1 MKSISLQNLEELCMV
16 LVNGVDGSGGKLKE
30 WYCHLGEEDEFFKY
44 KNEAGEVKYR
54 HKSPD
59 LRVED
64 VTSHMVAAYLRA
76 QDESGR
82 SGHKHK
88 HPAKS
93 HPHLFSKSRAK
104 AVVTY
109 QWKQPLGGKHGL
121 LRMIRDSG
129 TSPDT
134 ELWIDVWFID
144 QNSREIVKELAISQ
158 EFYCLCQQHLVAATF
173 DCCLVAAT
181 PECCND
187 DTDISDRAWCLWEL
201 SLRAYA
207 QRRSQIMG
215 KLKVRVS
222 AFCCYNRSAKMPM

>member
-1 MKSISLQNLEELCMV
+1 MKSISLQNLEELCQV
-16 LVNGVDGSGGKLKE
+16 LVNGVDGRGGTLKE
-30 WYCHLGEEDEFFKY
+30 WYCGLDGKDEFFKY
-44 KNEAGEVKYR
+44 KDKQ
-54 HKSPD
+54 PD

-64 VTSHMVAAYLRA
+64 VTSHMVAAYLKA
-76 QDESGR
+76 QDKSGR

-93 HPHLFSKSRAK
+93 HPHLFSKLRAK

-109 QWKQPLGGKHGL
+109 QWKQPLGGNHGL
-121 LRMIRDSG
+121 LRMIRDAG
-129 TSPDT
+129 ISPDT

-158 EFYCLCQQHLVAATF
+158 EYYCLCQQHLVAATH

-181 PECCND
+181 PDCCKD
-187 DTDISDRAWCLWEL
+187 DTDILDRAWCLWEL

-207 QRRSQIMG
+207 RQRSQIIG
-215 KLKVRVS
+215 KLKVKVS
-222 AFCCYNRSAKMPM
+222 ASCCDKRSVKMPI

>member
-1 MKSISLQNLEELCMV
+1 MKSISLQNLEKLCKV
-16 LVNGVDGSGGKLKE
+16 LVDGEDGVKGTLKE
-30 WYCHLGEEDEFFKY
+30 WYCSLNKTDEFFKY
-44 KNEAGEVKYR
+44 RLKL
-54 HKSPD
+54 PD

-64 VTSHMVAAYLRA
+64 VTSHMVAAYLKA
-76 QDESGR
+76 GDGY
-82 SGHKHK
+82 KHK

-93 HPHLFSKSRAK
+93 HPHLFSKLRAK

-121 LRMIRDSG
+121 LRMIRG
-129 TSPDT
+129 VGISPET

-158 EFYCLCQQHLVAATF
+158 EFYCLCQQHLVAATH

-181 PECCND
+181 PECCKD
-187 DTDISDRAWCLWEL
+187 DTDILDRAWCLWEL

-207 QRRSQIMG
+207 RQRSQIMG
-215 KLKVRVS
+215 KLKAKVS
-222 AFCCYNRSAKMPM
+222 ASCCNKHL

>member
-1 MKSISLQNLEELCMV
+1 MKSISLQNLEELCQV
-16 LVNGVDGSGGKLKE
+16 LVNGVDGSRGTLKE
-30 WYCHLGEEDEFFKY
+30 WYCGLDGKDEFFKY
-44 KNEAGEVKYR
+44 KDKQ
-54 HKSPD
+54 PD

-64 VTSHMVAAYLRA
+64 VTSHMVAAYLKA
-76 QDESGR
+76 QDKSGR

-93 HPHLFSKSRAK
+93 HPHLFSKLRAK

-109 QWKQPLGGKHGL
+109 QWKQQLGGNHGL
-121 LRMIRDSG
+121 LRMIRDAG
-129 TSPDT
+129 ISPDT

-158 EFYCLCQQHLVAATF
+158 EYYCLCQQHLVAATL

-181 PECCND
+181 PECCKD

-207 QRRSQIMG
+207 RQRSQIIG
-215 KLKVRVS
+215 KLKVKVS
-222 AFCCYNRSAKMPM
+222 ASCCDKRSVKTPI